1 MSTIPEDRRR
11 VWSVGEVLEGL
22 GSRGASLFADSGWCA
37 LGWGRESQGT
47 DEGRGAAAARERGCG
62 ERAGTVR
69 VGRGYLLF
77 LVGGHRLC
85 LGLMS

>member
-1 MSTIPEDRRR
+1 MKEGELQLPE
-11 VWSVGEVLEGL
+11 
-22 GSRGASLFADSGWCA
+22 RGAVGK
-37 LGWGRESQGT
+37 EQG
-47 DEGRGAAAARERGCG
+47 
-62 ERAGTVR
+62 VR